1 MDEAKEFLDNVATD
15 PNFARLQKD
24 IDAVKND
31 ISHLSQ
37 QISDAVGALTDIA
50 QTQGRRGMR
59 KARVQANALMA
70 DASDRAGAV
79 AGAAQD
85 AASSVGDSLAE
96 AIEERPLATVAIAM
110 GIGFLIGV
118 TWRR

>member
-1 MDEAKEFLDNVATD
+1 MNGSRKGFEESLAEDQAHL
-15 PNFARLQKD
+15 RLEKD
-24 IDAVKND
+24 IQAVRND

-37 QISDAVGALTDIA
+37 QISAAVSVLSDIA
-50 QTQGRRGMR
+50 QSQSRLGIRR
-59 KARVQANALMA
+59 ARRNVNALMS
-70 DASDRAGAV
+70 DAPGRAGAV

-85 AASSVGDSLAE
+85 AGAAMAD
-96 AIEERPLATVAIAM
+96 AIEDRPLATVAIAM

>member
-1 MDEAKEFLDNVATD
+1 MNEAEEFVEDIKSD
-15 PNFARLQKD
+15 PNFARLEKD
-24 IDAVKND
+24 IEAVKND

-37 QISDAVGALTDIA
+37 QISDAVNALTQIA
-50 QTQGRRGMR
+50 NSQTRRGMR
-59 KARVQANALMA
+59 RARVQANALMS

-85 AASSVGDSLAE
+85 AASSVGDSIAE
-96 AIEERPLATVAIAM
+96 VVEERPLATVAIAM